1 MRLVPPIYVKPFVK
15 PQKNDAADA
24 EVICVAAQR
33 PTMRFVVVKT
43 QDQQA
48 QAKLFRTRVLLVR
61 QRTRTINAPRSHLA
75 EFGVIA
81 PKRPAHVGRL
91 ALTGG

>member
-1 MRLVPPIYVKPFVK
+1 M
-15 PQKNDAADA
+15 
-24 EVICVAAQR
+24 
-33 PTMRFVVVKT
+33 KT

-81 PKRPAHVGRL
+81 PKGPAHVGRL
-91 ALTGG
+91 ALTSG